1 MATSNFSIVL
11 SLSLAFFLVLL
22 TKANSTNTVS
32 FTTSKF
38 SPRQQ
43 NLILQGDAAISPSGV
58 LRLTKVDSYGVPTSR
73 SLGRALYAA
82 PIQIWDSETGKVASW
97 ATSFKFNVFSPDKT
111 ADGLAFFLAPVGSK
125 PQYKAGF
132 LGLFNSDSKN
142 MSLQTV
148 AVEFDTYYNQKWDPA
163 SRHIG
168 IDVNSIKSVK
178 TAPWG
183 FANGQV
189 AQILITYNAD
199 TSLLVASLVHPSRK
213 TSYILSETV
222 SLKSNL
228 PEWVNVGFSATTGA
242 NKGFAETH
250 DVFSWSFAS
259 KLSDGSTSDTLDL
272 PSFLLNEAI

>member
-11 SLSLAFFLVLL
+11 SLSLALFLVLL

-32 FTTSKF
+32 FTVSKF

-43 NLILQGDAAISPSGV
+43 NLIFQGDAAISPSGV
-58 LRLTKVDSYGVPTSR
+58 LRLTKVDSNDVPTTG

-228 PEWVNVGFSATTGA
+228 PEWVNIGFV
-242 NKGFAETH
+242 ETH

>member
-148 AVEFDTYYNQKWDPA
+148 AVEFDTYYNHGRFQGPA
-163 SRHIG
+163 TLRNCPGSG
-168 IDVNSIKSVK
+168 PK
-178 TAPWG
+178 T
-183 FANGQV
+183 
-189 AQILITYNAD
+189 
-199 TSLLVASLVHPSRK
+199 
-213 TSYILSETV
+213 
-222 SLKSNL
+222 
-228 PEWVNVGFSATTGA
+228 
-242 NKGFAETH
+242 
-250 DVFSWSFAS
+250 
-259 KLSDGSTSDTLDL
+259 
-272 PSFLLNEAI
+272 

>member
-1 MATSNFSIVL
+1 M
-11 SLSLAFFLVLL
+11 LL

-272 PSFLLNEAI
+272 ASFLLNEAI

>member
-11 SLSLAFFLVLL
+11 SLSLALFLMLL

-148 AVEFDTYYNQKWDPA
+148 AVEFDTYYNHGR
-163 SRHIG
+163 RHIG

-272 PSFLLNEAI
+272 ASFLLNEAI

>member
-32 FTTSKF
+32 FTVSKF

-43 NLILQGDAAISPSGV
+43 NLIFQGDAAISPSGV
-58 LRLTKVDSYGVPTSR
+58 LRLTKVDSIDVPTTG
-73 SLGRALYAA
+73 SLGRALYAT

-148 AVEFDTYYNQKWDPA
+148 AVEFDTYYNHGRFQGPA
-163 SRHIG
+163 TLRNCPGSG
-168 IDVNSIKSVK
+168 PK
-178 TAPWG
+178 T
-183 FANGQV
+183 
-189 AQILITYNAD
+189 
-199 TSLLVASLVHPSRK
+199 
-213 TSYILSETV
+213 
-222 SLKSNL
+222 
-228 PEWVNVGFSATTGA
+228 
-242 NKGFAETH
+242 
-250 DVFSWSFAS
+250 
-259 KLSDGSTSDTLDL
+259 
-272 PSFLLNEAI
+272 

>member
-32 FTTSKF
+32 FTVSKF

-43 NLILQGDAAISPSGV
+43 NLIFQGDAAISPSGV
-58 LRLTKVDSYGVPTSR
+58 LRLTKVDSIDVPTTG
-73 SLGRALYAA
+73 SLGRALYAT

-97 ATSFKFNVFSPDKT
+97 ATSFKFKVFSPNKT

-125 PQYKAGF
+125 PQSKGGF

-142 MSLQTV
+142 KSVQTV
-148 AVEFDTYYNQKWDPA
+148 AVEFDTYYNAKWDPA
-163 SRHIG
+163 NRHIG

-178 TAPWG
+178 TASWG
-183 FANGQV
+183 LANGQI
-189 AQILITYNAD
+189 ARILITYDAD
-199 TSLLVASLVHPSRK
+199 TSLLVASLIHPSRK

-228 PEWVNVGFSATTGA
+228 PEWVNIGFSATTGL
-242 NKGFAETH
+242 NKGFVETH